1 MSQPQPAAPDGAV
14 HEPIG
19 APSQNPFAEA
29 LDDAEELLK
38 YAAEVGKPV
47 PPEVV
52 KNILA
57 AREAAAANGDSQTMR
72 SNFYAAFTQLSSI
85 CGDVTAR
92 TIRNCSAPET
102 LRSLARN
109 RRWAVL
115 LTLFI
120 AAVSVVTFVTD
131 DLSKK
136 ILADIASANADA
148 AKLRIGLSDADGNP
162 AKLDAHFAKDAPC
175 SLIATPPDPR
185 RDPVIRGIDDV
196 NLLQQFTATNRELL
210 GRSLKLNWVILN
222 WECDPFN
229 LQHCRDRAHDEQR
242 PPDDLHQRLQINPS
256 ILNFGAEVLCKIQT
270 YQQIRTF
277 ATNVQ
282 GDYAAIIGALG
293 AFLLPILYAWL
304 GSYAYRLREFGET
317 IRHKTYHPSFA
328 NSARMIT
335 AVIAGAI
342 VGLFNPSQGISLS
355 PLATAFLVGYGVEL
369 FFRFLDTLI
378 NFGAPTRQS
387 GPARP

>member
-148 AKLRIGLSDADGNP
+148 AKLRD
-162 AKLDAHFAKDAPC
+162 
-175 SLIATPPDPR
+175 T
-185 RDPVIRGIDDV
+185 
-196 NLLQQFTATNRELL
+196 T
-210 GRSLKLNWVILN
+210 RS
-222 WECDPFN
+222 
-229 LQHCRDRAHDEQR
+229 
-242 PPDDLHQRLQINPS
+242 
-256 ILNFGAEVLCKIQT
+256 
-270 YQQIRTF
+270 
-277 ATNVQ
+277 
-282 GDYAAIIGALG
+282 
-293 AFLLPILYAWL
+293 
-304 GSYAYRLREFGET
+304 
-317 IRHKTYHPSFA
+317 
-328 NSARMIT
+328 
-335 AVIAGAI
+335 
-342 VGLFNPSQGISLS
+342 SQGSCDS
-355 PLATAFLVGYGVEL
+355 RHRRRESAATIH
-369 FFRFLDTLI
+369 RD
-378 NFGAPTRQS
+378 QS
-387 GPARP
+387 